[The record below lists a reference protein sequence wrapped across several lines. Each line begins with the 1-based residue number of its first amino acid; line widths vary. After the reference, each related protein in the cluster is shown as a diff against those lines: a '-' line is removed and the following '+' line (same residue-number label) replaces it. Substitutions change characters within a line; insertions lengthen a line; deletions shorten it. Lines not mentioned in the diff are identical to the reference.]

1 MTNHSSFYNIT
12 QRSKHLLPAC
22 SLMHLPRLVLSVM
35 LAIAACTLCP
45 STASA
50 QDIIRLTGKVLLKTD
65 NEPLVGVNITDAATK
80 RAMATTDLDGRF
92 AFNVR
97 TGTTLKFSMV
107 GIKPQTL
114 KVKNQ
119 KYVELTLEEDDI
131 NLGEVV
137 VQTKRITDRIMPE
150 PTDIEVKGNYFH
162 VRTRVRVP
170 REMFRH
176 NTRLVVQPVLNNA
189 TRGEL
194 KAMRPMVYD
203 AREYN
208 RTQDRLYSFN
218 MADIIGYA
226 DSIYVEHVKDDFSC
240 DVYMAIENYNRILY
254 RDTTIIAR
262 GTVNPLRWLDYRFAT
277 RPITDPYFLPKP
289 ETQMRDS
296 KGEVKLRFPIG
307 KWTFNAD
314 DPQNA
319 AEVEKLRQQIDLI
332 AQQKDATLQSLD
344 MTGCSSPDGKYAWN
358 LKLAQKRI
366 NAVLSHMRGV
376 VPENLRHDMTFS
388 SKANVAGWAE
398 VSRLLRADG
407 HEEEAQQVDNIISRI
422 PNDIHRQWYAILRQ
436 PSYKSLIEKEYLP
449 RLRRVEYTMHYA
461 IFRQLTADEINELY
475 EKDYRQLT
483 RFEFYK
489 LYNAEDDVTRR
500 EKILRQAL
508 EVYPSFMAAA
518 NDLERVLIDRQ
529 APDPDLLRPFA
540 GSRAPQEVN
549 TNQMVALLS
558 SGLYSEADSIA
569 QFVKDNDDNKLLLA
583 VNAVLNGRYEGHFDT
598 VAKTGLRNEVVML
611 LAMKRNDEAFK
622 LSRQLPE
629 NEALSY
635 YLRAVCLNRLND
647 PVEAY
652 NALKKAFEMNPDL
665 KRTAA
670 VDGDVCDLLIE
681 KE

>member
-1 MTNHSSFYNIT
+1 MTNHSFFYNIT

-114 KVKNQ
+114 KVKSQ

-218 MADIIGYA
+218 MAD
-226 DSIYVEHVKDDFSC
+226 
-240 DVYMAIENYNRILY
+240 
-254 RDTTIIAR
+254 TT
-262 GTVNPLRWLDYRFAT
+262 
-277 RPITDPYFLPKP
+277 
-289 ETQMRDS
+289 
-296 KGEVKLRFPIG
+296 
-307 KWTFNAD
+307 
-314 DPQNA
+314 
-319 AEVEKLRQQIDLI
+319 
-332 AQQKDATLQSLD
+332 
-344 MTGCSSPDGKYAWN
+344 
-358 LKLAQKRI
+358 
-366 NAVLSHMRGV
+366 
-376 VPENLRHDMTFS
+376 
-388 SKANVAGWAE
+388 AG
-398 VSRLLRADG
+398 
-407 HEEEAQQVDNIISRI
+407 
-422 PNDIHRQWYAILRQ
+422 
-436 PSYKSLIEKEYLP
+436 
-449 RLRRVEYTMHYA
+449 
-461 IFRQLTADEINELY
+461 
-475 EKDYRQLT
+475 
-483 RFEFYK
+483 
-489 LYNAEDDVTRR
+489 
-500 EKILRQAL
+500 
-508 EVYPSFMAAA
+508 
-518 NDLERVLIDRQ
+518 DR
-529 APDPDLLRPFA
+529 
-540 GSRAPQEVN
+540 
-549 TNQMVALLS
+549 
-558 SGLYSEADSIA
+558 
-569 QFVKDNDDNKLLLA
+569 
-583 VNAVLNGRYEGHFDT
+583 
-598 VAKTGLRNEVVML
+598 
-611 LAMKRNDEAFK
+611 
-622 LSRQLPE
+622 
-629 NEALSY
+629 
-635 YLRAVCLNRLND
+635 
-647 PVEAY
+647 
-652 NALKKAFEMNPDL
+652 
-665 KRTAA
+665 
-670 VDGDVCDLLIE
+670 
-681 KE
+681 